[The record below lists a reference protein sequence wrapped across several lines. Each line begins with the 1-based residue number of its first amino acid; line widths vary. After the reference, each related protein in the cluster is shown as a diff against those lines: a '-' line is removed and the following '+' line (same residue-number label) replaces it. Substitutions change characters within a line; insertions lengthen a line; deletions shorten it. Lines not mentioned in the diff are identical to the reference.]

1 MKANK
6 HILYKTTASKIGVGA
21 NEVRV
26 PEYPRDGHFSKVI
39 HFYSLLL
46 GKIINFDI

>member
-6 HILYKTTASKIGVGA
+6 HILYKTTASKIGIGA

-26 PEYPRDGHFSKVI
+26 PEYPRDGHFSKVN
-39 HFYSLLL
+39 HFFSLLID
-46 GKIINFDI
+46 KIDI

>member
-39 HFYSLLL
+39 NFYFSIVR
-46 GKIINFDI
+46 KNY